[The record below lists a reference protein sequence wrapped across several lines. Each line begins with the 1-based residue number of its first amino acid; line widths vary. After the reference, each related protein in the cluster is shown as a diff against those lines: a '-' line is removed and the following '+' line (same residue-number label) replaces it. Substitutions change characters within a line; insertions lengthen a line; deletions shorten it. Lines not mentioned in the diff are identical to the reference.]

1 MLVPDFIAKR
11 ETLVRH
17 ETIKLYRKRITSGFN
32 NITGKVNEK
41 ALNMVSNNLDLK
53 LSPTTKA
60 QFPSL

>member
-11 ETLVRH
+11 EPLVRH
-17 ETIKLYRKRITSGFN
+17 ETIKLYRKRTISAFN